1 MSEDY
6 THEPNRYES
15 ELKIELIALRADLEQ
30 AVVALRMVLD
40 GMTVQELAALA
51 DLVEALE
58 ERYGLEVK
66 A

>member
-6 THEPNRYES
+6 THEPNRYEAV
-15 ELKIELIALRADLEQ
+15 LKVELIAMRSDLER
-30 AVVALRMVLD
+30 AVVALRSVLD

-51 DLVEALE
+51 DLVETLE

-66 A
+66 G

>member
-6 THEPNRYES
+6 THEPNRYEAV
-15 ELKIELIALRADLEQ
+15 LKIELIALRADLEQ